1 MHNKEIPYFV
11 VNEPFEVE
19 YKDGIVTKTVCA
31 HTHNVAEIYLTL
43 TDLPDVLLN
52 QTVSWVSQGSLIIIP
67 PFCVHQLF
75 HRENLEYR
83 RYILNVDVNWM
94 ERVLAKTSVSLEYM
108 KHAKQ
113 PMILSLG
120 KKELSRLLG
129 HLDAVWNLR
138 DCRDFRAMAQ
148 FFELMDEID
157 SMVQER
163 KREPEENSL
172 TVVGTQKRVNEII
185 AYMNDYLMTG
195 ITVEQVA
202 KHFFLNKDYLSRLFA
217 KHTHTTIGHY
227 MAMQRIAKAQE
238 LLRGGMTVVQVQEMM
253 GYSSYSYF
261 HKSFQKLTGMSPSRY
276 RMLYMQGKKE

>member
-1 MHNKEIPYFV
+1 MQNKEVPFFV
-11 VNEPFEVE
+11 VNEPFGVE
-19 YKDGIVTKTVCA
+19 YKDEIVSQTVCA
-31 HTHNVAEIYLTL
+31 HTHNVAELYFTL

-52 QTVSWVSQGSLIIIP
+52 QTVSWVRQDSLIIIP
-67 PFCVHQLF
+67 PFCVHQLY

-94 ERVLAKTSVSLEYM
+94 ERVLVGSNVSLEYM
-108 KHAKQ
+108 KHAGQ
-113 PMILSLG
+113 PMIL
-120 KKELSRLLG
+120 LLG
-129 HLDAVWNLR
+129 TEERAKLMEHLDALRNLR
-138 DCRDFRAMAQ
+138 DCRDLRTMTQ
-148 FFELMDEID
+148 FFAVLQEID

-163 KREPEENSL
+163 KREPEEKPL

-185 AYMNDYLMTG
+185 SYMNDCLMTG

-238 LLRGGMTVVQVQEMM
+238 LLRSGKTVVQVQEMM
-253 GYSSYSYF
+253 EYSSYSYF

-276 RMLYMQGKKE
+276 RLLYMQEKKE